1 MFRRALLCFVIL
13 FATSL
18 ADSPPAQSQQSA
30 RPAYL
35 PQGWSPW
42 QRKSWYGISQG
53 SRLLP
58 RSWMRALEVAQD
70 QTKFLSPANMS
81 RMGFLPGRSGSDLP
95 HGFVVDSSTERGFG
109 GPAVGMTCAACHTG
123 ELRLKGKAV
132 RIDGG
137 PSLADYEAFMAAFL
151 ASLKA
156 THDTDDKFK
165 RFSAAVLGQQNTAG
179 ARATLKSD
187 LGTRVAWHEKLAR
200 HNASATPY
208 GHGRLDAQGHILNKI
223 ALVTGADQTTL
234 LPPDAPVS
242 YPHIWNAHQHD
253 RVQWNGLL
261 PHLPSQK
268 VTINGRKADI
278 GALARNVGE
287 VLGVFA
293 EIDVRK
299 DDWEHGFRSSVRVEN
314 LVELERLLSQLQSP
328 RWPTDLLGRV
338 KGDVKRG
345 ADLFHN
351 RKLKDYSRSS
361 DATATCAQCHQRL
374 RPDDTRTPFKA
385 QMQPVAEAGTDM
397 WSACN
402 AVMHKANAGN
412 MTGRFENGLPA
423 GDSRVESNDS
433 TIKLLRNAI
442 IGSVVYKYEGASPER
457 WKSWVELNQV
467 ASAGA
472 APATPASTTGGAP
485 SIPSPAEIRERR
497 RQFCIG
503 LSHSERPDARL
514 FMRYKGRPLNG
525 IWATAPYLHNGSV
538 LTLYDLLLP
547 ATKRGEIEIGTTKAG
562 GAPRLRRDTFHV
574 GSRDFDPVEV
584 GLKSEPGQGRSEF
597 RVRSPDGKELYGNS
611 NAGHEWG
618 AAELSDEERWAIV
631 AYLKT
636 L

>member
-1 MFRRALLCFVIL
+1 MFCRALLCFFIL

-18 ADSPPAQSQQSA
+18 VNSRPAQSQQSA
-30 RPAYL
+30 SPEYL
-35 PQGWSPW
+35 YQGWSW
-42 QRKSWYGISQG
+42 RQRKTWNSLSQG

-58 RSWMRALEVAQD
+58 VAWMRALEVEQGQAR
-70 QTKFLSPANMS
+70 FLSAANMS
-81 RMGFLPGRSGSDLP
+81 RLGYLPGPRASDLP
-95 HGFVVDSSTERGFG
+95 LGFVVDSASDGGFA

-123 ELRLKGKAV
+123 ELRLKGRPV

-137 PSLADYEAFMAAFL
+137 PTLANYEAFMAEFL

-156 THDTDDKFK
+156 THDNDEKFN
-165 RFSAAVLGQQNTAG
+165 RFAATVLGRHNTTG
-179 ARATLKSD
+179 ARATLKSE
-187 LGTRVAWHEKLAR
+187 LKARIAWYDKLAR
-200 HNASATPY
+200 HNASGTPY

-223 ALVTGADQTTL
+223 ALATGDQSML

-242 YPHIWNAHQHD
+242 YPHVWNAHQHD

-261 PHLPSQK
+261 PHLPSRK

-278 GALARNVGE
+278 GALARNAGE

-293 EIDVRK
+293 EVAVDK
-299 DDWEHGFRSSVRVEN
+299 NEWGLGFRSSVQVDN
-314 LVELERLLSQLQSP
+314 LVDLERLLSKLHSP
-328 RWPTDLLGRV
+328 KWPAYLLGPV

-351 RKLKDYSRSS
+351 RKLKDYSSKS
-361 DATATCAQCHQRL
+361 EATATCSKCHSRL
-374 RPDDTRTPFKA
+374 KSDDTRTAIKA
-385 QMQPVAEAGTDM
+385 HMQPVAEAGTDM

-402 AVMHKANAGN
+402 ALSHRANSGN
-412 MTGRFENGLPA
+412 MLGRFESGLPA
-423 GDSRVESNDS
+423 GGTQIDVQDF

-442 IGSVVYKYEGASPER
+442 IGSIVYKYEADSLPAWQSWVALNLPPAEGPTSTLPIPTPGDIREQRKMGCAKISASP
-457 WKSWVELNQV
+457 QV
-467 ASAGA
+467 
-472 APATPASTTGGAP
+472 
-485 SIPSPAEIRERR
+485 
-497 RQFCIG
+497 
-503 LSHSERPDARL
+503 HH
-514 FMRYKGRPLNG
+514 FMRYKARPLNG

-547 ATKRGEIEIGTTKAG
+547 AMKRGDLEIGTTKAG

-574 GSRDFDPVEV
+574 GSREFDPVEV
-584 GLKSEPGQGRSEF
+584 GLKSEPGEGRSEF
-597 RVRSPDGKELYGNS
+597 RVRSPDGKEMFGNS

-618 AAELSDEERWAIV
+618 AAELTDEERWAII

>member
-1 MFRRALLCFVIL
+1 MFCRALLCFVIL

-18 ADSPPAQSQQSA
+18 VNSPPAQSQQSA
-30 RPAYL
+30 RPTYL
-35 PQGWSPW
+35 YQGWSSQ
-42 QRKSWYGISQG
+42 QRRYWYSISQG

-58 RSWMRALEVAQD
+58 RSWMRALEVAQGD
-70 QTKFLSPANMS
+70 AKFLSPANMS
-81 RMGFLPGRSGSDLP
+81 RLGFLPGRRPSDMPL
-95 HGFVVDSSTERGFG
+95 GFVVDSSTEDGFG

-123 ELRLKGKAV
+123 ELRLRGRAV

-137 PSLADYEAFMAAFL
+137 PALADYEAFMAEFL

-156 THDTDDKFK
+156 TRDSDDKFR
-165 RFSAAVLGQQNTAG
+165 RFAAAVLGQQNTAG
-179 ARATLKSD
+179 ARATLKSEF
-187 LGTRVAWHEKLAR
+187 GTRIAWYEKLAR
-200 HNASATPY
+200 HNASGTPY

-223 ALVTGADQTTL
+223 ALLTGADQTAL

-268 VTINGRKADI
+268 VTIDGRKADI

-299 DDWEHGFRSSVRVEN
+299 DDWPNGFRSSVRVTS
-314 LVELERLLSQLQSP
+314 LVDLEILLSKLHSP
-328 RWPTDLLGRV
+328 RWPSDLLGPP

-345 ADLFHN
+345 AELFHN

-361 DATATCAQCHQRL
+361 DASATCAQCHHRL
-374 RPDDTRTPFKA
+374 RSDDTRTAIKA

-402 AVMHKANAGN
+402 AVMHEANSGN
-412 MTGRFENGLPA
+412 MEGRSEEGVPVVDGVPQIKPRDA
-423 GDSRVESNDS
+423 

-442 IGSVVYKYEGASPER
+442 IGSAVYKYEGASAAL
-457 WKSWVELNQV
+457 WKTWVDLNRPP
-467 ASAGA
+467 AAGT
-472 APATPASTTGGAP
+472 APAGPTSTPNLPTD
-485 SIPSPAEIRERR
+485 IRERR
-497 RQFCIG
+497 KMICKG
-503 LSHSERPDARL
+503 LSQDPRVQL
-514 FMRYKGRPLNG
+514 FMRYKARPLNG
-525 IWATAPYLHNGSV
+525 IWATAPFLHNGSV
-538 LTLYDLLLP
+538 LTLYDLMLP
-547 ATKRGEIEIGTTKAG
+547 AAKRGDLEIGTTKAG

-597 RVRSPDGKELYGNS
+597 RVRSADGKEMFGNS

>member
-1 MFRRALLCFVIL
+1 
-13 FATSL
+13 
-18 ADSPPAQSQQSA
+18 
-30 RPAYL
+30 
-35 PQGWSPW
+35 
-42 QRKSWYGISQG
+42 
-53 SRLLP
+53 
-58 RSWMRALEVAQD
+58 
-70 QTKFLSPANMS
+70 
-81 RMGFLPGRSGSDLP
+81 
-95 HGFVVDSSTERGFG
+95 
-109 GPAVGMTCAACHTG
+109 
-123 ELRLKGKAV
+123 
-132 RIDGG
+132 
-137 PSLADYEAFMAAFL
+137 MAEFL

-156 THDTDDKFK
+156 THDNDDKFK

-179 ARATLKSD
+179 ARATLKSE
-187 LGTRVAWHEKLAR
+187 LGTRIAWYEKLAK
-200 HNASATPY
+200 HNASGTPY

-223 ALVTGADQTTL
+223 ALVAGADQTAL

-261 PHLPSQK
+261 PHLPSGK
-268 VTINGRKADI
+268 VTIDGREADI

-293 EIDVRK
+293 EIAVDK
-299 DDWEHGFRSSVRVEN
+299 NDWDQGFRSSVRVTNLVDLEN
-314 LVELERLLSQLQSP
+314 LLSKLHSP
-328 RWPTDLLGRV
+328 RWPAYLLGPP

-345 ADLFHN
+345 AELFHN

-361 DATATCAQCHQRL
+361 DATATCAQCHHRL
-374 RPDDTRTPFKA
+374 RPDDTRTAIKA

-402 AVMHKANAGN
+402 AVAHKANAGN
-412 MTGRFENGLPA
+412 MTGRFENGLAA
-423 GDSRVESNDS
+423 GDSKVESHDS

-442 IGSVVYKYEGASPER
+442 IGSVVYKYEGASPDR

-467 ASAGA
+467 ASAGTTPTI
-472 APATPASTTGGAP
+472 PANTKGGAP
-485 SIPSPAEIRERR
+485 SIPTAAEIRERR
-497 RQFCIG
+497 RQFCMG
-503 LSHSERPDARL
+503 VSPSDRPEARL
-514 FMRYKGRPLNG
+514 FMRYKARPLNG

-547 ATKRGEIEIGTTKAG
+547 ATKRGELEIGTTKAG

-584 GLKSEPGQGRSEF
+584 GLKSEPGEGRSEF
-597 RVRSPDGKELYGNS
+597 RVRSPDGKEMFGNS